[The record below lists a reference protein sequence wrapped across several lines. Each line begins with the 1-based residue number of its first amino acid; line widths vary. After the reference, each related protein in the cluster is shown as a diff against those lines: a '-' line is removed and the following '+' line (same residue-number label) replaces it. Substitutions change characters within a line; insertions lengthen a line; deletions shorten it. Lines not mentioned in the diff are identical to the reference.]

1 MKSGR
6 SLSSLAQEIE
16 RRSEAKTDF
25 VAPVS
30 KMEMVVVND
39 APAIAL
45 NNGSVK
51 TFGVNR
57 IAHDQIATYVGIP
70 RDYYKRMQ
78 TDDPDLLAKNV
89 NRWLHD
95 DERKEDK
102 RLVRTLDGNARA
114 LLSNKYR
121 PLENEDLAEAVLPEL
136 LDGDFDIPSCEIT
149 DSRLYI
155 KAVSRSIQKDVPT
168 GHKMGDGTHTIFDTV
183 CPAITI
189 GNSEVGH
196 GSLFVEFGIYTKACT
211 NLAMFGAKMRK
222 YHTGARAELSDDVYE
237 MLSDQT
243 RRVTDAAVW
252 GQVRDLVRAAFNQMH
267 FDQAVKKL
275 EVAAKDRLDE
285 DVVQVIEKVG
295 KRFNFGEGERKGVLA
310 RLIEGGDL
318 SRYGLHS
325 AVTRYSADVEDY
337 DRAGELERVGGDIIT
352 LDRSQWS
359 EILAKAA

>member
-1 MKSGR
+1 
-6 SLSSLAQEIE
+6 
-16 RRSEAKTDF
+16 
-25 VAPVS
+25 
-30 KMEMVVVND
+30 
-39 APAIAL
+39 
-45 NNGSVK
+45 
-51 TFGVNR
+51 
-57 IAHDQIATYVGIP
+57 
-70 RDYYKRMQ
+70 
-78 TDDPDLLAKNV
+78 
-89 NRWLHD
+89 
-95 DERKEDK
+95 
-102 RLVRTLDGNARA
+102 
-114 LLSNKYR
+114 
-121 PLENEDLAEAVLPEL
+121 
-136 LDGDFDIPSCEIT
+136 
-149 DSRLYI
+149 
-155 KAVSRSIQKDVPT
+155 
-168 GHKMGDGTHTIFDTV
+168 MGDGTHTIFDTV